1 LKTEQLQLAPGQFI
15 NASRDANGRAF
26 VAYNRGVSVW
36 LRHPA
41 ELRRFFKLRSGQAK
55 RRWLDQWLE
64 ELAAS
69 DAAKARPAGPEQD
82 PALLKAAG
90 FGPEHHQA

>member
-1 LKTEQLQLAPGQFI
+1 MATTGKAGLKAGARTPVPG
-15 NASRDANGRAF
+15 

-82 PALLKAAG
+82 PALLKATG